1 MLLSWSFCIKL
12 IIRYWFRN
20 LNQKG
25 AGLLLLIFH
34 SSKLG
39 LSNRGRKVNNL
50 LMLLCS
56 PQFGVIEFHVNL
68 WKCEQL
74 ILLFSNVA
82 TVFLYGIEKEIS
94 VGILLDVNCFRDA
107 GITFCQELSAIVEE
121 CSLVSWIMNKCQF
134 ECVLCC

>member
-1 MLLSWSFCIKL
+1 MVLLYKIDHKILVQELDSE
-12 IIRYWFRN
+12 
-20 LNQKG
+20 G

-50 LMLLCS
+50 LMLFCS

-82 TVFLYGIEKEIS
+82 TV
-94 VGILLDVNCFRDA
+94 
-107 GITFCQELSAIVEE
+107 
-121 CSLVSWIMNKCQF
+121 
-134 ECVLCC
+134 